1 MGSLSTPGTLK
12 ILVIGAEH
20 LEKVVTAGTQQ
31 PYYII
36 ECGKQRSRSK
46 PCLQNGTNPHWN
58 TAHKFELLDETAA
71 VAVIKDEM
79 TKGIIAEGLIDLS
92 RCGTCQRSTREGHSQ
107 HRVALAMYMCS
118 LLELGSSSKVGA
130 LGTWS

>member
-12 ILVIGAEH
+12 ILVIGAEN
-20 LEKVVTAGTQQ
+20 LDRIVNNGQQQ

-46 PCLQNGTNPHWN
+46 PCLDSGTNPHWN
-58 TAHKFELLDETAA
+58 TAHKFELFDETAA

-92 RCGTCQRSTREGHSQ
+92 RCEERRRGKTPQQ
-107 HRVALAMYMCS
+107 
-118 LLELGSSSKVGA
+118 
-130 LGTWS
+130 

>member
-12 ILVIGAEH
+12 ILVIGAES
-20 LEKVVTAGTQQ
+20 LDTIVTAGTQQ

-46 PCLQNGTNPHWN
+46 PCLNNGSNPHWN

-71 VAVIKDEM
+71 VAVIKDEA

-92 RCGTCQRSTREGHSQ
+92 RWVGCVSSGGGGHWVSGRQ
-107 HRVALAMYMCS
+107 EACACALTLCKR
-118 LLELGSSSKVGA
+118 LF
-130 LGTWS
+130 

>member
-1 MGSLSTPGTLK
+1 MGTLSTPGTLK
-12 ILVIGAEH
+12 ILVIGAEE
-20 LEKVVTAGTQQ
+20 LDKIVTAGVQQ

-92 RCGTCQRSTREGHSQ
+92 RCGDTAVTPCQAVECCR
-107 HRVALAMYMCS
+107 
-118 LLELGSSSKVGA
+118 
-130 LGTWS
+130 

>member
-1 MGSLSTPGTLK
+1 MCAVRVGGALRLTRQRMGSLSTPGTLK
-12 ILVIGAEH
+12 ILVIGAES
-20 LEKVVTAGTQQ
+20 LDTIVTAATQQ

-46 PCLQNGTNPHWN
+46 PCLNNGSNPHWN

-71 VAVIKDEM
+71 VAVIKDEA

-92 RCGTCQRSTREGHSQ
+92 RCVSVWVWVSVRGVRSP
-107 HRVALAMYMCS
+107 AA
-118 LLELGSSSKVGA
+118 
-130 LGTWS
+130 

>member
-12 ILVIGAEH
+12 ILVIGAEN
-20 LEKVVTAGTQQ
+20 LEKIVTAGTQQ

-92 RCGTCQRSTREGHSQ
+92 RCGDTSAQYTSG
-107 HRVALAMYMCS
+107 
-118 LLELGSSSKVGA
+118 
-130 LGTWS
+130 